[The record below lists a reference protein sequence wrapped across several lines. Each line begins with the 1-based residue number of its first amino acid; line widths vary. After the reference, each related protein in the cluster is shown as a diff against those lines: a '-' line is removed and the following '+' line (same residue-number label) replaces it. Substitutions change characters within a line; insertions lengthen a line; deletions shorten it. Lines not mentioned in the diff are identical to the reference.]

1 MAKKRGGDK
10 MGKILIKD
18 VEILSMKDEKREIV
32 VGDILIED
40 QYIKDIGKLNYDS
53 SQVDI
58 INGKNCLALPGLVNC
73 HTHVAMTLLR
83 GYADDMELMPWLKEK
98 IWPAEE
104 KLTGEHVYCGSM
116 LAALEMIKSGTTTFA
131 DMYFFMDEVARAVE
145 DSGMRAVLS
154 RGMTG
159 FSDKAYKTMEESKTF
174 ISTWQGKA
182 NGRISCMLG
191 PHAPYTCPPDYLE
204 KVVELAKEL
213 QVGLHIHLAETKS
226 EFNDIRKQYG
236 KTPIRHVYD
245 LGLFEVPVLAAHC
258 VHLTEDDL
266 DILQQVKVGIAHN
279 PTSNMK
285 LASGMAPIPHIL
297 ERNIVLGIGTDG
309 ASSNNNLNMLEELHL
324 AALLHKVSW
333 GDPTVLPADR
343 VLEMGTLGGA
353 KVLNLEKEIGSIEIG
368 KKADIILI
376 DLDKPHLYPRHD
388 LIANI
393 IYSAQG
399 SDVKTSI
406 IDGQVIMKD
415 YEVKGL
421 DEEKIKYE
429 ANRLAHT
436 LVS

>member
-1 MAKKRGGDK
+1 

-104 KLTGEHVYCGSM
+104 KLTGEHVYWGSM

-258 VHLTEDDL
+258 VHL
-266 DILQQVKVGIAHN
+266 
-279 PTSNMK
+279 
-285 LASGMAPIPHIL
+285 
-297 ERNIVLGIGTDG
+297 
-309 ASSNNNLNMLEELHL
+309 
-324 AALLHKVSW
+324 
-333 GDPTVLPADR
+333 
-343 VLEMGTLGGA
+343 
-353 KVLNLEKEIGSIEIG
+353 
-368 KKADIILI
+368 
-376 DLDKPHLYPRHD
+376 
-388 LIANI
+388 
-393 IYSAQG
+393 
-399 SDVKTSI
+399 
-406 IDGQVIMKD
+406 
-415 YEVKGL
+415 
-421 DEEKIKYE
+421 
-429 ANRLAHT
+429 
-436 LVS
+436 

>member
-1 MAKKRGGDK
+1 
-10 MGKILIKD
+10 
-18 VEILSMKDEKREIV
+18 
-32 VGDILIED
+32 
-40 QYIKDIGKLNYDS
+40 
-53 SQVDI
+53 
-58 INGKNCLALPGLVNC
+58 
-73 HTHVAMTLLR
+73 
-83 GYADDMELMPWLKEK
+83 
-98 IWPAEE
+98 
-104 KLTGEHVYCGSM
+104 
-116 LAALEMIKSGTTTFA
+116 
-131 DMYFFMDEVARAVE
+131 MDEVARAVE

-376 DLDKPHLYPRHD
+376 DLDKPHLYPPSRFNSKYH
-388 LIANI
+388 LFCPGFRCKNI
-393 IYSAQG
+393 Y
-399 SDVKTSI
+399 
-406 IDGQVIMKD
+406 
-415 YEVKGL
+415 Y
-421 DEEKIKYE
+421 
-429 ANRLAHT
+429 
-436 LVS
+436 

>member
-1 MAKKRGGDK
+1 
-10 MGKILIKD
+10 
-18 VEILSMKDEKREIV
+18 
-32 VGDILIED
+32 
-40 QYIKDIGKLNYDS
+40 
-53 SQVDI
+53 
-58 INGKNCLALPGLVNC
+58 
-73 HTHVAMTLLR
+73 
-83 GYADDMELMPWLKEK
+83 
-98 IWPAEE
+98 
-104 KLTGEHVYCGSM
+104 
-116 LAALEMIKSGTTTFA
+116 
-131 DMYFFMDEVARAVE
+131 
-145 DSGMRAVLS
+145 
-154 RGMTG
+154 
-159 FSDKAYKTMEESKTF
+159 
-174 ISTWQGKA
+174 
-182 NGRISCMLG
+182 
-191 PHAPYTCPPDYLE
+191 
-204 KVVELAKEL
+204 
-213 QVGLHIHLAETKS
+213 
-226 EFNDIRKQYG
+226 
-236 KTPIRHVYD
+236 
-245 LGLFEVPVLAAHC
+245 
-258 VHLTEDDL
+258 
-266 DILQQVKVGIAHN
+266 
-279 PTSNMK
+279 MK